1 MSDRLRGL
9 IFGVLLLFVAAGI
22 YALLKSRKV
31 EPKPLVTQ
39 FTKTVNTRLV
49 RNGNVAFEIPVTGR
63 LEAVDRIELFA
74 EVQGVLR
81 GRGSDFREGTAYR
94 AGAVLVD
101 MDDAEAQATTLS
113 QRSAYLNTLTQ
124 VLPDLKLDYPEA
136 YPAWESYLQS
146 INPEQFTPAPP
157 TTENKKL
164 KLFLTARGVYSSY
177 YSLKSAE
184 TRLQKY
190 RIQAP
195 FDGVL
200 TQALVSP
207 GTLVRPGQK
216 LGEFLGNGTFEMEA
230 SVALADLNSLK
241 PGQQVQLY
249 YNDVSGAWTGTIV
262 RINQRV
268 DPATQSVSL
277 YIRTAGP
284 GLREGMYLNAKLGN
298 LTIPNA
304 VEIDRKILVSNDQ
317 LYVIAADS
325 TLQRVAVT
333 VQRVTRESAI
343 VTGLPE
349 GALLMNENFPGASA
363 GLKVNPLKPQP

>member
-1 MSDRLRGL
+1 MSDRIRGL
-9 IFGVLLLFVAAGI
+9 IFGVLLLAAAAGVF
-22 YALLKSRKV
+22 ALLKSRKV
-31 EPKPLVTQ
+31 EPKPLVTN
-39 FTKTVNTRLV
+39 FVKSVYTREV
-49 RNGNVAFEIPVTGR
+49 KNGDVAFEIPVTGR

-81 GRGSDFREGTAYR
+81 GQSADFREGTAYR
-94 AGAVLVD
+94 AGATLVD
-101 MDDAEAQATTLS
+101 MDDAEAQATTLA
-113 QRSAYLNTLTQ
+113 QRSTYLNTLTQ

-136 YPAWESYLQS
+136 YPAWETYLQS

-164 KLFLTARGVYSSY
+164 KLFLTARGVYSTY

-190 RIQAP
+190 RIRAP

-216 LGEFLGNGTFEMEA
+216 LGEFLGNGAFEMEA
-230 SVALADLNSLK
+230 SVALADLNNLK
-241 PGQQVQLY
+241 PGQKVALFS
-249 YNDVSGAWTGTIV
+249 NDVKGEWSGTIV

-268 DPATQSVSL
+268 DPTTQSVSL
-277 YIRTAGP
+277 YIRTAGS
-284 GLREGMYLNAKLGN
+284 GLREGMYLNARLGN
-298 LTIPNA
+298 LTLPNA
-304 VEIDRKILVSNDQ
+304 FEIDRKILVGNNQ
-317 LYVIAADS
+317 LYLVATDS
-325 TLQRVAVT
+325 TLQRVAVE
-333 VQRVTRESAI
+333 VLRVTRESAI
-343 VTGLPE
+343 VSGLPE

-363 GLKVNPLKPQP
+363 GLKVTPLKPAP